1 MIQLKDRRLL
11 FNEHIQHPDKKL
23 DEWLRVPH
31 TAGEYA
37 SVLRVG
43 DSTLYDT
50 TDADNNFDENELL
63 QSIEARK
70 EVFTQF
76 DTDKLKEFSKPF
88 NE

>member
-1 MIQLKDRRLL
+1 MNGFVFRI
-11 FNEHIQHPDKKL
+11 
-23 DEWLRVPH
+23 LRVNMLLC
-31 TAGEYA
+31 
-37 SVLRVG
+37 LRVG

-50 TDADNNFDENELL
+50 TDADNDFDENELL